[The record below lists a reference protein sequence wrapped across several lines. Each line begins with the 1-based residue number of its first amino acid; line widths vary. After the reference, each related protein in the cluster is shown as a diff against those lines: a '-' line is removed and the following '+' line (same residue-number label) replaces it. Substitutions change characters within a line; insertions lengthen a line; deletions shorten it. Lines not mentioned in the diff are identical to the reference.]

1 MPVESVKDHQKNW
14 HPGDSTNGY
23 LIILYARGAQYPRHP
38 SCFFHLKRFVEN
50 SERAE
55 GDVIWSNYKD
65 QKLQKVAFWKGNGT
79 LAISGKSWCREVC
92 FQGFCPLFFF
102 HWQELFFASLDN
114 WAYWQKG
121 SNPQKAWTGAGDTKK
136 KSKGQKRVQ
145 RGIDRGYSST
155 ARRATGKMLP
165 PPRGDASATVGNPAF
180 SKAASVPASVPD
192 AAADASVPGEGAI
205 LFHLARCRGIQKWW
219 FLLRTPSAWC
229 CSFWSKTFD
238 AQRFLD

>member
-1 MPVESVKDHQKNW
+1 MQGSLFS
-14 HPGDSTNGY
+14 G
-23 LIILYARGAQYPRHP
+23 I
-38 SCFFHLKRFVEN
+38 FFP
-50 SERAE
+50 
-55 GDVIWSNYKD
+55 
-65 QKLQKVAFWKGNGT
+65 
-79 LAISGKSWCREVC
+79 C
-92 FQGFCPLFFF
+92 FFF

-145 RGIDRGYSST
+145 RGIDLGYSST
-155 ARRATGKMLP
+155 ARPTGKMLP

-205 LFHLARCRGIQKWW
+205 LFHLARCRGMQKWW
-219 FLLRTPSAWC
+219 FL
-229 CSFWSKTFD
+229 WSKTFD
-238 AQRFLD
+238 VQRFLD